1 MTELVEWKKQ
11 VAEKQ
16 RILKIEE
23 YELEKEILKND
34 LAEKIKRIDNAIKAL
49 KGE

>member
-1 MTELVEWKKQ
+1 MTDLAEWRKQ

-23 YELEKEILKND
+23 YELEKEILKSD
-34 LAEKIKRIDNAIKAL
+34 LQAKIQRIDNAIKAL